1 MKEAKKQILILAVSV
16 FIFALIALAWGAD
29 TPTAGKLDLKLRLR
43 PGQKYGMRIVR
54 QDKISH
60 TIMGQQQDMNH
71 TKAMGIDFEVKEVD
85 ANAIASIKVTYRTL
99 QEKTVGTTDQ
109 VEVEYD
115 STKDSWAVD
124 NPLAMMYAPMIG
136 DGFIM
141 KVTPEGEIVGL
152 DGIDE
157 MFMRMAEKI
166 VVAED
171 KLISAAPV
179 GTCEAAKKKAVKE
192 TPQERASRRIE
203 ATNNI
208 YGSRDKRKQALK
220 EMIKN
225 HPLFAEKQ
233 FKNLARNMVTAFP
246 NQSVGIGDSWGGKIT
261 LSAVLPVEVDS
272 TYMLKGNEKGV
283 VVVDVS
289 SKMDL
294 DEKAIGD
301 KRGLPG
307 QTGMKMRGS
316 SSYQGTLQIDGTSGW
331 IIRKKANMRF
341 SGEVTQQGMTV
352 PMSIES
358 VITVEP
364 IERVVGF

>member
-1 MKEAKKQILILAVSV
+1 
-16 FIFALIALAWGAD
+16 
-29 TPTAGKLDLKLRLR
+29 
-43 PGQKYGMRIVR
+43 MRITTE
-54 QDKISH
+54 QKISQ
-60 TIMGQQQDMNH
+60 TIGGKQQDISHM
-71 TKAMGIDFEVKEVD
+71 KATGMSFEVKEVD
-85 ANAIASIKVTYRTL
+85 ADGIALIKVTYRTL
-99 QEKTVGTTDQ
+99 REKTDSWAGGM
-109 VEVEYD
+109 EYD
-115 STKDSWAVD
+115 STKPETAAG
-124 NPLAMMYAPMIG
+124 NPLAPTYAAMIG

-141 KVTPEGEIVGL
+141 KVAPKGEIVGL

-171 KLISAAPV
+171 KLISAAPA

-225 HPLFAEKQ
+225 NPLFAEKQ
-233 FKNLARNMVTAFP
+233 FKNLARNIVAAFP

-294 DEKAIGD
+294 DEKAIGN
-301 KRGLPG
+301 KKGLPG

-316 SSYQGTLQIDGTSGW
+316 SSYQGTLQIDGTNGW

-364 IERVVGF
+364 IEQVVGL

>member
-1 MKEAKKQILILAVSV
+1 
-16 FIFALIALAWGAD
+16 
-29 TPTAGKLDLKLRLR
+29 
-43 PGQKYGMRIVR
+43 MRITTE
-54 QDKISH
+54 QKISQA
-60 TIMGQQQDMNH
+60 IGGKQQDINH
-71 TKAMGIDFEVKEVD
+71 MKATGASFEVKEVD
-85 ANAIASIKVTYRTL
+85 ADGIASVKVTYLTL
-99 QEKTVGTTDQ
+99 NEKTKSTAG
-109 VEVEYD
+109 EFEYD
-115 STKDSWAVD
+115 STDPCTAATLD
-124 NPLAMMYAPMIG
+124 NPLAWMYKPMMGQSFTI
-136 DGFIM
+136 
-141 KVTPEGEIVGL
+141 KVTPKGEIVGL

-171 KLISAAPV
+171 KLISAAPA
-179 GTCEAAKKKAVKE
+179 GTCEPAKEKAVKE
-192 TPQERASRRIE
+192 TPEERASRRIE

-225 HPLFAEKQ
+225 NPLFAEKQ
-233 FKNLARNMVTAFP
+233 FKNLARNIVTAFP

-272 TYMLKGNEKGV
+272 TYTLKGNEKGV
-283 VVVDVS
+283 VVVDIS

-307 QTGMKMRGS
+307 QTDMKMRGS

-331 IIRKKANMRF
+331 MILKKANMRF

>member
-1 MKEAKKQILILAVSV
+1 MKSQILISAVSIS
-16 FIFALIALAWGAD
+16 IFVLTTGVWAAESCAAE
-29 TPTAGKLDLKLRLR
+29 KLDLKLRLKA
-43 PGQKYGMRIVR
+43 GQKYSMRITTE
-54 QDKISH
+54 QKISQ
-60 TIMGQQQDMNH
+60 TIGGKQQDISHM
-71 TKAMGIDFEVKEVD
+71 KATGMSFEVKEVD
-85 ANAIASIKVTYRTL
+85 ANDVASIKVTYRTL
-99 QEKTVGTTDQ
+99 QQKATSTAGEFEYNSTDPC
-109 VEVEYD
+109 
-115 STKDSWAVD
+115 TAVN
-124 NPLAMMYAPMIG
+124 NPLAPTYAALMG

-171 KLISAAPV
+171 KLISAAPA
-179 GTCEAAKKKAVKE
+179 GTCEPAKEKAVKE
-192 TPQERASRRIE
+192 TPEERASRRIE

-225 HPLFAEKQ
+225 NPLFAEKQ
-233 FKNLARNMVTAFP
+233 FKNLARNIVTAFP

-261 LSAVLPVEVDS
+261 LSAVLPVEVNS
-272 TYMLKGNEKGV
+272 TYTLKGNEKGV

-289 SKMDL
+289 SKMGL
-294 DEKAIGD
+294 DEKAIGN
-301 KRGLPG
+301 KKGLPG
-307 QTGMKMRGS
+307 QTDMKMRGS

-331 IIRKKANMRF
+331 MIRKKANMRF

-352 PMSIES
+352 PISIES
-358 VITVEP
+358 VIAVEP

>member
-1 MKEAKKQILILAVSV
+1 MKKQILISAVII
-16 FIFALIALAWGAD
+16 FIFAQVPVVCVAESGA
-29 TPTAGKLDLKLRLR
+29 AEKLDLKLRLK
-43 PGQKYGMRIVR
+43 PGQKYSMRITTE
-54 QDKISH
+54 QKISQ
-60 TIMGQQQDMNH
+60 TIGGKQQDISHM
-71 TKAMGIDFEVKEVD
+71 KAAGMSFEVKEVD
-85 ANAIASIKVTYRTL
+85 ADGIASVKVTYLTL
-99 QEKTVGTTDQ
+99 KEKTTSTAG
-109 VEVEYD
+109 EFEYNSAD
-115 STKDSWAVD
+115 PCTAVN
-124 NPLAMMYAPMIG
+124 NPLAPTYAALMG

-171 KLISAAPV
+171 KLISAAPA
-179 GTCEAAKKKAVKE
+179 GTCEPAKEKAVKE
-192 TPQERASRRIE
+192 TPEERASRRIE

-225 HPLFAEKQ
+225 NPLFAEKQ
-233 FKNLARNMVTAFP
+233 FKNLARNIVTAFP

-272 TYMLKGNEKGV
+272 TYTLKGNEKGV

-294 DEKAIGD
+294 DDKAIGN
-301 KRGLPG
+301 KKGLPG

-331 IIRKKANMRF
+331 MIRKKANMRF

-364 IERVVGF
+364 IE